1 MADVDREEPVLQG
14 VVQSLPSPMGS
25 GGVRAAAGGKEVDEV
40 SEVSMEGLQGSLDET
55 PGEPTML
62 GSIEAIEAALEAQS
76 RSAHLDLGSE
86 DRTVIAPTPIPPE
99 SDDRTNPTADAQ
111 ILEAQPEEA
120 PPMMPLHPAAQ
131 TYGMAALAARAQ
143 PGPFGARLRKV
154 LGKPVSLSALQLGL
168 LVVASG
174 LFGAV
179 LARGGEHESAPTVH
193 PAATQPPRA
202 SAPEVV
208 ALPTPVPPPEPPAAK
223 PAPVQAAAPL
233 GPKKKADK
241 KLAGAEPA
249 NLKKATR

>member
-14 VVQSLPSPMGS
+14 VVPSLPSPMGS

-179 LARGGEHESAPTVH
+179 LARGGRTRA
-193 PAATQPPRA
+193 PPRYTPQPH
-202 SAPEVV
+202 SLLG
-208 ALPTPVPPPEPPAAK
+208 LPRPRSSLCRHRSRHQSPRRRSLRRSKRQRPWA
-223 PAPVQAAAPL
+223 QR
-233 GPKKKADK
+233 K
-241 KLAGAEPA
+241 KL
-249 NLKKATR
+249 TRSWPGLSRPI